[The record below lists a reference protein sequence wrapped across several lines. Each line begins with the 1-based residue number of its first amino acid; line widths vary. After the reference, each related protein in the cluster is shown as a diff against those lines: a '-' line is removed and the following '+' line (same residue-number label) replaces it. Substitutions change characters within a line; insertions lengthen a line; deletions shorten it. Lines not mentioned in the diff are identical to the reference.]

1 MEERLGRKQNDETKR
16 NELAEH
22 FGDDLLF
29 ADNFDNAI
37 IGVSMGISCG
47 TKVVYD
53 AEEMAKTLVVSEG
66 ITEQEAWEYLEFNTF
81 NAYVGENTPI
91 FVSTSLDV

>member
-1 MEERLGRKQNDETKR
+1 MEDRLGGKQDDEAKR

-66 ITEQEAWEYLEFNTF
+66 ITEEEAWEYLEFNTF